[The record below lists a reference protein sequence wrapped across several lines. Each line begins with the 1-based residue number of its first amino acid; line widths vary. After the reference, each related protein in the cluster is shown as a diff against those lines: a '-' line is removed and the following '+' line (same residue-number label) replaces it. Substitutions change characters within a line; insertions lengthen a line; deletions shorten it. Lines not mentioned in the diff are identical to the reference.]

1 MPGDKSMSHRALI
14 VGALAVGES
23 VIEGLLEGDDVLR
36 MGAALKS
43 FGVQIER
50 TPAGNETSTW
60 RVFGCGVGGLSEAR
74 SVLNMGNSGTG
85 ARLLMGVA
93 ATQPMTTVF
102 TGDESLSGRPMAR
115 VVDPLTEMGA
125 KITGRSG
132 CRLPVSISGANEP
145 LPITWQPK
153 VPSAQVKSAIL
164 LAGLNAPGTTSVIEA
179 TPTRDHTERMLVHFG
194 ARVEVEHLSNGN
206 TRISV
211 HGYPELT
218 ARNVVVPGDISSASF
233 PLVAALL
240 TEGSDIV
247 IENVGINPLRAGLI
261 ETLQEMGALVRIDNK
276 RSSAGEDIAD
286 LSVCAGPLKGVTV
299 PPSRAPSMIDEY
311 PILAVAA
318 AFATGT
324 TTLQGLSELRVKESD
339 RLKAIADG
347 LEMCGIRVEAGSDSL
362 TVHGTGGR
370 PPLGGGLVTTHMDH
384 RIAMSFLVLGMIS
397 EKPVRIDDGDM
408 ISTSFPGFVGL
419 MNGLGANIQEMT
431 E

>member
-1 MPGDKSMSHRALI
+1 
-14 VGALAVGES
+14 
-23 VIEGLLEGDDVLR
+23 
-36 MGAALKS
+36 
-43 FGVQIER
+43 
-50 TPAGNETSTW
+50 
-60 RVFGCGVGGLSEAR
+60 
-74 SVLNMGNSGTG
+74 
-85 ARLLMGVA
+85 
-93 ATQPMTTVF
+93 
-102 TGDESLSGRPMAR
+102 
-115 VVDPLTEMGA
+115 MGA